1 MGVTAQRR
9 CIALLGGTFD
19 PIHHGH
25 IALARRFVALLRADE
40 LRVIPAGQPWQKA
53 GLRTDAKH
61 RVAMAELAFADAG
74 LPIVLDRQ
82 EIERTGATYT
92 IDTLRA
98 VRAEAG
104 PDASLA
110 FLMGADQLRG
120 LDSWRDWQGLFGLAH
135 LCVAARP
142 GFSLAE
148 YDVPETVARE
158 FGRRRADIATL
169 RETPHGH
176 TYLEE
181 DLAVD
186 ISATEIRQAIAR
198 GERPISLLAPVV
210 LDYIEQYHLYKT

>member
-1 MGVTAQRR
+1 MGVGARRR

-25 IALARRFVALLRADE
+25 VALARRFVELLQADE
-40 LRVIPAGQPWQKA
+40 LRVIPAGQPWQKSGLQTGA
-53 GLRTDAKH
+53 GH

-82 EIERTGATYT
+82 EIERGGATYT

-148 YDVPETVARE
+148 YDVPEAVGKQFA
-158 FGRRRADIATL
+158 RRRAGLDTL
-169 RETPHGH
+169 RDSPHGH

-181 DLAVD
+181 NLAVD

-210 LDYIEQYHLYKT
+210 LDYIEQNHLYKS